1 MKLVGLRKIE
11 IWRMEPVPRK
21 VAAVGEE
28 LFDMFNRLRREQMPD
43 DLGTDW
49 FGRMLAAIFK
59 NDPAGSIPTFTVLN
73 TAGTSVTPYAK
84 RNANVGIFNDTAAA
98 DCGAYIGVGTST
110 ITPQKQDT
118 ALKSEVA
125 RNPASAGY
133 TDGGDRVTVSA
144 SFTLASTTNINEVG
158 LYWKQGAPVNV
169 WLLDRTVL
177 TTAVTF
183 PANTAMLVAYVFAV

>member
-1 MKLVGLRKIE
+1 LVGLRKIE
-11 IWRMEPVPRK
+11 IWRMEPAPFK

-28 LFDMFNRLRREQMPD
+28 LFDMFNRLRREQAPN

-59 NDPAGSIPTFTVLN
+59 NDPSGTNPTFTVLN
-73 TAGTSVTPYAK
+73 TAGNSTTSLAK
-84 RNANVGIFNDTAAA
+84 RNTNSNLFNDTTST

-110 ITPQKQDT
+110 LTPQKQDT
-118 ALKSEVA
+118 VLKAEVV
-125 RNPASAGY
+125 RNPASANY

-144 SFTLASTTNINEVG
+144 SFTLASTTDINEVG
-158 LYWKQGAPVNV
+158 LYWKRGYGGDS

-177 TTAVTF
+177 TTPVTF

>member
-1 MKLVGLRKIE
+1 
-11 IWRMEPVPRK
+11 MEPVPRK

-28 LFDMFNRLRREQMPD
+28 LFDMFNRLRREQMPN

-59 NDPAGSIPTFTVLN
+59 NDPAVSLPTFTVLN

-84 RNANVGIFNDTAAA
+84 RSANANLFNDTYSA

-110 ITPQKQDT
+110 ITPLKQDT
-118 ALKSEVA
+118 ALKAEVA

-158 LYWKQGAPVNV
+158 LYWKQGGPVNV

-177 TTAVTF
+177 TTPVTF

>member
-1 MKLVGLRKIE
+1 MK
-11 IWRMEPVPRK
+11 PVPRK

-28 LFDMFNRLRREQMPD
+28 LFDMFNRLRREEMPN

-59 NDPAGSIPTFTVLN
+59 NDPLDSFPTFTVLN

-84 RNANVGIFNDTAAA
+84 FRMGANLFNDTAGA

-110 ITPQKQDT
+110 IAPGKQDT
-118 ALKSEVA
+118 ALKAEVA

-133 TDGGDRVTVSA
+133 TDGGDSVTVSA
-144 SFTLASTTNINEVG
+144 SFTLTSTTDINEVG
-158 LYWKQGAPVNV
+158 LYWKHGPYANT

-177 TTAVTF
+177 TTPVTF